1 MTLLIIG
8 GTGMLGR
15 QIVRKA
21 LENGF
26 EVRCIVRNKN
36 SANFLKEWG
45 AELVY
50 GDLTIPETLPLSFQ
64 GITAVID
71 ASTRTATDS
80 ASLINIDWYGKLIL
94 LELSN
99 YVKIKRFIFL
109 SILNCEQYPSI
120 SLMKM
125 KYGIENLLKNS
136 NIPFTIFKYAGFFQ
150 TLINEYAVQ
159 ILDQKPIR
167 IPSELNEISYSYIDT
182 QDAAFLCIKSLSIK
196 KTKNKIFCVGS
207 PRSWN
212 PLEIVNLCETLSG
225 QKANIQKVSTL
236 FLKTLRQIT
245 KTFQWTLNIS
255 ERLAFVEV
263 LTNYNNFIPSLQY
276 TYKIL
281 NINPKELLELDF
293 YFREYFEIM
302 LNMLNI
308 VDNVSINKI
317 RKAKTSII

>member
-1 MTLLIIG
+1 MTLLILG

-36 SANFLKEWG
+36 TANFLKEWG

-80 ASLINIDWYGKLIL
+80 TPLIEVDWYGKLIL
-94 LELSN
+94 LELAKF
-99 YVKIKRFIFL
+99 VKVQRFIFL
-109 SILNCEQYPSI
+109 SILNCEQYASI
-120 SLMKM
+120 NLMYM
-125 KYGIENLLKNS
+125 KYNLEQLLKKCGV
-136 NIPFTIFKYAGFFQ
+136 PFTIFKYSGFFQ
-150 TLINEYAVQ
+150 TLINEYAVP

-167 IPSELNEISYSYIDT
+167 IPTELNTVYYIDT
-182 QDAAFLCIKSLSIK
+182 QDAAFFCIKSLSIK
-196 KTKNKIFCVGS
+196 KTINKTFSVGS
-207 PRSWN
+207 YKSWN
-212 PLEIVNLCETLSG
+212 SNEIIELCERLSG
-225 QKANIQKVSTL
+225 QKANIQIVSTL
-236 FLKTLRQIT
+236 FLKFLRKLT
-245 KTFQWTLNIS
+245 SFFEWSLNIS
-255 ERLAFVEV
+255 ERLAFAEV
-263 LTNYNNFIPSLQY
+263 STNYNNFFPALNY

-281 NINPKELLELDF
+281 RINPKELLELDF

-302 LNMLNI
+302 LNMLDV
-308 VDNVSINKI
+308 VDNINLNKTG
-317 RKAKTSII
+317 KANASII